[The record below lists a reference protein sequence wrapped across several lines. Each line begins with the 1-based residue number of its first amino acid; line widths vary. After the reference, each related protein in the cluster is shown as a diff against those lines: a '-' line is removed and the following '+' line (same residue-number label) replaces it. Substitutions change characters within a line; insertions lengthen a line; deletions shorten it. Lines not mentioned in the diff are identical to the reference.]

1 MIEQALNSKELSIYF
16 EEQVISEQQNKKFEA
31 MSDLLKWD
39 LIADEALK
47 LNKSKQLYDIPM
59 QQSEVLIRSLL
70 RKDQNWAK
78 LA

>member
-1 MIEQALNSKELSIYF
+1 
-16 EEQVISEQQNKKFEA
+16 

-39 LIADEALK
+39 LIADESFK